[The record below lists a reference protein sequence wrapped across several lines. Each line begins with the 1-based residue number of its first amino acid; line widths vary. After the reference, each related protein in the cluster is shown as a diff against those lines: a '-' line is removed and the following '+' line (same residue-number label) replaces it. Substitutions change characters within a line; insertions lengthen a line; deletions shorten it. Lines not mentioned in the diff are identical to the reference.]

1 MNLKGFKVFYS
12 FITGIDMGDFRAPFN
27 KKDEHRYSI
36 NESRH
41 IVQAVSVLIYE
52 LYKHLDTKNNL

>member
-27 KKDEHRYSI
+27 KKDDI
-36 NESRH
+36 
-41 IVQAVSVLIYE
+41 
-52 LYKHLDTKNNL
+52 DTL